1 MVYYKNAGRGF
12 VIIRFML
19 KAMVRGNVSVHLS
32 DHNEISVADKGILVK
47 IHKIHK
53 LSLPRIELLIDYSL
67 HKNLEFP
74 IIKAR

>member
-1 MVYYKNAGRGF
+1 
-12 VIIRFML
+12 ML

-32 DHNEISVADKGILVK
+32 DHNEIGVADKGILIK

-67 HKNLEFP
+67 HTKF
-74 IIKAR
+74 K